1 MKAVMK
7 IARGV
12 GNVELRDIPE
22 PTPGY
27 GQVKIRVAAAG
38 ICGTD
43 LHIYKDEFR
52 SFPPVVLGHEV
63 AGEIIALGEGVENIE
78 IGTRVTTETYFSTC
92 GVCRYCRNGQT
103 NLCLNRRSIGS
114 AVNGGFTNYVIV
126 PAKNIHLLPD
136 SVDFQAGA
144 LTEPLACVA
153 HGVLGTPTVSPGDI
167 AIIAGPGAIGLL
179 TLQIVKAAGATTVIL
194 GTNGDEHRLELAR
207 SLGADYAVNVQRD
220 DPEPL
225 IRDLTPEGLGADV
238 VYECSGAG
246 AAASQLLTLV
256 RRRGRYVQIG
266 LFGKSIAWDMDQIC
280 YKELVMTGSNASTPP
295 SWIRALQLLESGAV
309 QTKPLITHI
318 YDVTDWR
325 QAFEGFENKS
335 GIKTLLQPHGS
346 DY

>member
-22 PTPGY
+22 PTPEN

-63 AGEIIALGEGVENIE
+63 AGEIVGVGDDVNGLEM
-78 IGTRVTTETYFSTC
+78 GARVTTETYFSTC
-92 GVCRYCRNGQT
+92 SVCRYCRNGQT

-126 PAKNIHLLPD
+126 PAKNIHLLPENI
-136 SVDFQAGA
+136 DFQAGA
-144 LTEPLACVA
+144 LTEPLACVV
-153 HGVLGTPTVSPGDI
+153 HGALGSVSPGDV
-167 AIIAGPGAIGLL
+167 AVIAGPGAIGLL
-179 TLQIVKAAGATTVIL
+179 TLQVVKAAGATVVIL

-207 SLGADYAVNVQRD
+207 SLGADYIVNMHRD
-220 DPEPL
+220 DPETL
-225 IRDLTPEGLGADV
+225 IRDLTPEGMGADV

-246 AAASQLLTLV
+246 AAAAQLLALV

-295 SWIRALQLLESGAV
+295 SWIRALQLLKSGAV
-309 QTKPLITHI
+309 KTKPLITHI
-318 YDVTDWR
+318 YDVTDW
-325 QAFEGFENKS
+325 QEAFDGFESKS
-335 GIKTLLQPHGS
+335 GIKTLLQPHW
-346 DY
+346 